1 MTICIGIAF
10 DSLRHSMIER
20 ASNEL
25 VYGYNAAPLI
35 DTTFNGG
42 NATLVAYGPTD
53 SASSVF
59 VRLIDLI
66 ASLLI

>member
-1 MTICIGIAF
+1 
-10 DSLRHSMIER
+10 MIER

-59 VRLIDLI
+59 VRSIDLI